1 MTSLALL
8 AHEGSRAWSA
18 FNGLFCATVATV
30 IPVLFLAI
38 AVQNLLAG
46 AVDAFARATKMA
58 PLDENSSWREIGTG
72 YGKLGIFARA
82 ILAARWHRPRRG
94 RRRAL
99 TSRAAT
105 RSAWRK
111 A

>member
-8 AHEGSRAWSA
+8 AHEGSRASSA
-18 FNGLFCATVATV
+18 FNGLFYATVATV

-38 AVQNLLAG
+38 AVQSLLAG
-46 AVDAFARATKMA
+46 GVDAFVRATKMA

-72 YGKLGIFARA
+72 YGKPGIFAGA